1 MCLLL
6 KLKKNQ
12 ISLNRIVC
20 LIFIFNSILYCS
32 CQDKSLIIQQR
43 IEFVSEQLEGEE
55 IDLSFLTDQLNYFYD
70 HPLNLNNA
78 NEEEL
83 QELSLLNE
91 FQIKNLLLH
100 LEINGK
106 LITIYELQSLELW
119 DLQLIQMLLPFVRVD
134 DKLDQVH
141 VRLKEAL
148 KYGDLESL
156 IRFQSVLQDING
168 YSDFS
173 DSFNNSTN
181 SYYLGNKHHYYTRMK
196 YSYRTNFS
204 MGITGDKDAGEQFF
218 KGAQKNGF
226 DFYSM
231 HAFFKG
237 GKYLKSLAI
246 GDYQIQVGQGLNLW
260 TGYAFG
266 KSADATNVKKTA
278 SSIKP
283 YTSVDEN
290 RFLRGLAFEVGFR
303 KLSLVGFA
311 SNKKIDA
318 TIVTDSVEIESD
330 IVSSIQQTGFHRTS
344 AEVARKNSLT
354 EKLIGSNLKFKT
366 RSFQCGIAIVHH
378 GYDQF
383 YNKEILPYN
392 QFDFRGQSRT
402 NLSSDYS
409 FVMKNLLFFGEVVSK
424 SDFTSVT
431 QIHGLLVSLHSKA
444 TLSFVYRNYKR
455 EFHSFYSSGF
465 AEGSATKNEKG
476 LYISSKIKFLN
487 SLHLNCYLDV
497 FSFPWL
503 KYLVDKPSSG
513 YDLLTQLTYKP
524 TKSLEVYGRYR
535 ERLTQRNSPA
545 FDGSVGETEDVI
557 QRNFRLNLTYV
568 VSESISLKS
577 RVEVLSY
584 TRKSS
589 KPEAGTLIYQDIQFK
604 PKMFPFDISLR
615 YVLFDT
621 DSYDSRIYSYES
633 NALNVFSI
641 PAFYYKGSR
650 AYVLIRYTFCKNI
663 DFWLKYGSSLY
674 VQRKTIGT
682 GLEEIEGN
690 SKSDLT
696 FQLRVKL

>member
-1 MCLLL
+1 MCLLS
-6 KLKKNQ
+6 KLKKIQ
-12 ISLNRIVC
+12 ISLNRTVC
-20 LIFIFNSILYCS
+20 FIFIFNSILYCS
-32 CQDKSLIIQQR
+32 SQDKSLIIQQR
-43 IEFVSEQLEGEE
+43 IEFLSEQLEGEE
-55 IDLSFLTDQLNYFYD
+55 LDLSVLTDQLNYFYD

-78 NEEEL
+78 SEEEL

-106 LITIYELQSLELW
+106 LITIFELQSLELW
-119 DLQLIQMLLPFVRVD
+119 DFQLIQMILPFVRVD
-134 DKLDQVH
+134 EKLDQVH

-148 KYGDLESL
+148 KYGELESL
-156 IRFQSVLQDING
+156 VRFQSVLQDKNG
-168 YSDFS
+168 YSHFS
-173 DSFNNSTN
+173 DSINNGTN
-181 SYYLGNKHHYYTRMK
+181 SYYLGNQHHYYTRIK

-204 MGITGDKDAGEQFF
+204 LGITGDKDAGEQFF

-290 RFLRGLAFEVGFR
+290 RFLRGMAFEVGFR

-318 TIVTDSVEIESD
+318 TLVTDSLETESE
-330 IVSSIQQTGFHRTS
+330 IVSSIQVTGFHRTS
-344 AEVARKNSLT
+344 TEVARKNSST
-354 EKLIGSNLKFKT
+354 EKLFGSNLKFKT
-366 RSFQCGIAIVHH
+366 RSFQCGVAVVYQ

-383 YNKEILPYN
+383 YNKEKLPYN
-392 QFDFRGQSRT
+392 QFDFRGRSRT
-402 NLSSDYS
+402 NLSFDYS
-409 FVMKNLLFFGEVVSK
+409 FIMKNLLFFGEVVGK
-424 SDFTSVT
+424 SDFTLAT

-444 TLSFVYRNYKR
+444 SFAFIYRDYDKQ
-455 EFHSFYSSGF
+455 FHSFYSSSF

-476 LYISSKIKFLN
+476 LYIGSKVKILN
-487 SLHLNCYLDV
+487 SLHLNSYLDV

-513 YDLLTQLTYKP
+513 YDLLTQVTYKP

-535 ERLTQRNSPA
+535 ERLTQRNSPD
-545 FDGSVGETEDVI
+545 FDGSVSEIEDVV

-568 VSESISLKS
+568 ISESISLKS
-577 RVEVLSY
+577 RIEVLSC

-589 KPEAGTLIYQDIQFK
+589 KPESGTLIYQDIQLK
-604 PKMFPFDISLR
+604 PKTLPFDISLR

-641 PAFYYKGSR
+641 PAFYYKGSK
-650 AYVLIRYTFCKNI
+650 AYVLIRYTFCEKF
-663 DFWLKYGSSLY
+663 DLWLKYGSSLY
-674 VQRKTIGT
+674 VHRKSIGT